1 MIILPQKLKIYTTMK
16 KVIFIGL
23 LLIIAL
29 VMFSAIISRVPVGE
43 RVAVISIKGVIVNP
57 MPTVRK
63 IGRLRKDKS
72 VKALVIRVD
81 SPGGSVGASQEI
93 YRAIERFKEEGKPV
107 VVSMGNVAASGGYYV
122 SAPADFIYAN
132 PGTITGSIGV
142 IIQHIAY
149 KDLMEKIGIKAT
161 SIKTGKFKDTL
172 NPFRELSPDER
183 KYLKETIEEAY
194 EQFLKAILKYRE
206 NKIEEQKLREVA
218 DGRVLT
224 GEKAKEL
231 GLVDALGGLEDAIQ
245 KAKEISGFPRA
256 REFFVPEEKS
266 LVQKVLGGEIEEL
279 KIINSYSPIFYLMS
293 F

>member
-1 MIILPQKLKIYTTMK
+1 MRKWIL
-16 KVIFIGL
+16 IGFF
-23 LLIIAL
+23 LLIIAFI
-29 VMFSAIISRVPVGE
+29 MFSALISRVPVGE
-43 RVAVISIKGVIVNP
+43 RVAVINIKGVIVNP
-57 MPTVRK
+57 IPTVKK
-63 IGRLRKDKS
+63 IERLRKDKS

-93 YRAIERFKEEGKPV
+93 YRAIERFRSEGKPV

-122 SAPADFIYAN
+122 SAPADYILAN

-142 IIQHIAY
+142 IIQHVAY
-149 KDLMEKIGIKAT
+149 RELMEKIGIKAT

-172 NPFRELSPDER
+172 NPFRELTPEEK
-183 KYLKETIEEAY
+183 KYLQETIEEAY
-194 EQFLKAILKYRE
+194 EQFLKAILKYRG
-206 NKIEEQKLREVA
+206 NKIEEDKLRSVA

-231 GLVDALGGLEDAIQ
+231 GLVDELGGIEDAVH
-245 KAKEISGFPRA
+245 KAKELAGVPDA

-266 LVQKVLGGEIEEL
+266 LLQKVLGGEIEEL
-279 KIINSYSPIFYLMS
+279 KIINSYSPLFYLMS